1 MEIVWQKP
9 SKSSSWQWIWLQ
21 SGSSCMK
28 YLKLFISHCWYS
40 LICLYFFNVSSRSIK
55 FSTVLQQDI
64 LPGMWQWTQTECFL
78 LIFALVVFVLV
89 VILPTHPDHFVLVAP
104 STWMFGCRQWLVL
117 YTWTG
122 QNLLHFLLN
131 VVPYSLSS
139 LCLYL
144 QWYMVK
150 YDCLNTTGN
159 VGRWDFVFV
168 GTVKRCVYGKIFK

>member
-1 MEIVWQKP
+1 M
-9 SKSSSWQWIWLQ
+9 
-21 SGSSCMK
+21 
-28 YLKLFISHCWYS
+28 
-40 LICLYFFNVSSRSIK
+40 
-55 FSTVLQQDI
+55 
-64 LPGMWQWTQTECFL
+64 
-78 LIFALVVFVLV
+78 
-89 VILPTHPDHFVLVAP
+89 
-104 STWMFGCRQWLVL
+104 L